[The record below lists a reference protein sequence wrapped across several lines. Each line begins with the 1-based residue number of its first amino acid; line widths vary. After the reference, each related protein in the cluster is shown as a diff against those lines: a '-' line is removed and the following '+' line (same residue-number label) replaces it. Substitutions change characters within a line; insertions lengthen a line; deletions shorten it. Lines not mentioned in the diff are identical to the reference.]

1 MQNSPPFPRADDGLG
16 HAWGLAGAAPEA
28 VWERFSAS
36 YEAQAEA
43 LWHAFAARGWR
54 VALEWAGSEDGEAI
68 IARDQGGD
76 IVLLY
81 HLEDPAE
88 AERLRAARESG
99 RLDAFIKAS
108 LSETDEESN
117 RSS

>member
-1 MQNSPPFPRADDGLG
+1 MHDSPPFPRADDGFG

-28 VWERFSAS
+28 
-36 YEAQAEA
+36 
-43 LWHAFAARGWR
+43 LWRAFAARGWR